1 MGPREG
7 GEGRRAELARVLN
20 TVFCLDN
27 GRHGFMTEKTM
38 THLLIAMTDTRRRV
52 ILFTLL
58 NFLVLC

>member
-1 MGPREG
+1 
-7 GEGRRAELARVLN
+7 
-20 TVFCLDN
+20 
-27 GRHGFMTEKTM
+27 MTEKTM